1 MRKEA
6 PMEKRW
12 REAKRRSANERRR
25 SRLPSPATPH
35 PDDVPIGDHQ
45 VPSEDL
51 FTGNSIREEQKSRE
65 ETK

>member
-12 REAKRRSANERRR
+12 REAKRRAASEHQR
-25 SRLPSPATPH
+25 SRLPSPARPH

-45 VPSEDL
+45 VSSEGL
-51 FTGNSIREEQKSRE
+51 FTGRSIREEQKSRE
-65 ETK
+65 ES

>member
-12 REAKRRSANERRR
+12 REAKRRAASERQR
-25 SRLPSPATPH
+25 SRLPSPTKPR
-35 PDDVPIGDHQ
+35 PDEIPIGDHQ

-51 FTGNSIREEQKSRE
+51 FTGRSLREEQKSRE
-65 ETK
+65 ES